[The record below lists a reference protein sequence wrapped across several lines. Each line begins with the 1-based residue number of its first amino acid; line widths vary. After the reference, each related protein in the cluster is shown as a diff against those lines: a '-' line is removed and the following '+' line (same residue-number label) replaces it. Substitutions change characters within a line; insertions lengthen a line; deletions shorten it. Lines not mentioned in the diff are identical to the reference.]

1 MTHIEN
7 IVPSSSAAFSLR
19 LNRMHLRPL
28 AASAALILST
38 SAPAAMAAATHLVT
52 TCNDQN
58 PVPTPCSAG
67 DDGTLRH
74 AYSCAADGDTIDL
87 TQLQCSKI
95 TLSDVLFSLTG
106 NITLNGPGREKLT
119 IEAASRRRVIAHGGN
134 ATDTLTINDL
144 TLANGFNN
152 SVGGGCIYSASNI
165 HVNSSAVTGC
175 YALASAGSTT
185 AGGAL
190 LANGEI
196 TVVDSNIY
204 SNVAKSLSAVVSEGG
219 GLKAYAVHLVNSNVT
234 RNSATYGGGVF
245 SRAFESENSTI
256 SYNYAR
262 SDGGVFAG
270 KAFLIINSTISGN
283 GASSRDGGVR
293 ADGTAAIYN
302 STIAFNTAAVG
313 AGGLT
318 ARSLYLQS
326 SIVAENTVAMA
337 ASDVG
342 SPLSVVRFTGAHN
355 LIMAHQPGITVPD
368 DTIIDDPQLLRPFR
382 DNGGPTLTLALL
394 PGSPAIDHGVNFTQ
408 QHFDQR
414 GVPRVI
420 GSSADIGAFESDYLF
435 TDGFNP

>member
-1 MTHIEN
+1 M
-7 IVPSSSAAFSLR
+7 PSPSAAFFLR

-28 AASAALILST
+28 AASVALILFT
-38 SAPAAMAAATHLVT
+38 TAPEAMAAATHLVT
-52 TCNDQN
+52 TCNDQT
-58 PVPTPCSAG
+58 PVTPCSAG
-67 DDGTLRH
+67 DNGTLRH

-95 TLSDVLFSLTG
+95 TLSDVLFNLTG
-106 NITLNGPGREKLT
+106 NITLDGPGREKLT
-119 IEAASRRRVIAHGGN
+119 IEAASRRRVISHGGSG
-134 ATDTLTINDL
+134 TDTLTINNL

-152 SVGGGCIYSASNI
+152 SGGGGCIYSASNI
-165 HVNSSAVTGC
+165 RVNSSAVTGC
-175 YALASAGSTT
+175 YALTSTASIT

-190 LANGEI
+190 LAKGEI

-204 SNVAKSLSAVVSEGG
+204 SNVAKSLSNAVSEGG
-219 GLKAYAVHLVNSNVT
+219 GIKAYAVHLVNSNVT
-234 RNSATYGGGVF
+234 RNSATDGGGVF
-245 SRAFESENSTI
+245 ATAFESENSTI

-262 SDGGVFAG
+262 NDGGIFAG
-270 KAFLIINSTISGN
+270 KALLIVNSTISGN

-326 SIVAENTVAMA
+326 SIVAGNTLAMT

-342 SPLSVVRFTGAHN
+342 SPLSGVGVSFTGAHN
-355 LIMAHQPGITVPD
+355 LIMTHQSGITVPD
-368 DTIIDDPQLLRPFR
+368 DTITDDPQLSRPFQ

-394 PGSPAIDHGVNFTQ
+394 PGSPAIDHGANFTQ
-408 QHFDQR
+408 QPFDQR

>member
-1 MTHIEN
+1 M
-7 IVPSSSAAFSLR
+7 R
-19 LNRMHLRPL
+19 LRPL
-28 AASAALILST
+28 AASVALILCT
-38 SAPAAMAAATHLVT
+38 TAPAAMAAATHLVT
-52 TCNDQN
+52 TCNDQL
-58 PVPTPCSAG
+58 PLTPCSAG
-67 DDGTLRH
+67 EDGTLRH

-95 TLSDVLFSLTG
+95 TLSDVLFNLIG

-134 ATDTLTINDL
+134 GTDTLTINGL

-152 SVGGGCIYSASNI
+152 SVGGGCIYSTSNVR
-165 HVNSSAVTGC
+165 VNSSAVTGC
-175 YALASAGSTT
+175 YALAPTATTT
-185 AGGAL
+185 AGGAM
-190 LANGEI
+190 LAKGEI

-219 GLKAYAVHLVNSNVT
+219 GIKAYAVHLVNSNVT

-245 SRAFESENSTI
+245 AQAFESENSTI

-262 SDGGVFAG
+262 SDGGVFAD
-270 KAFLIINSTISGN
+270 KALLIVNSTISGN

-293 ADGTAAIYN
+293 SDGTAAIYN

-326 SIVAENTVAMA
+326 SIVARNTVAMA
-337 ASDVG
+337 ASDLG
-342 SPLSVVRFTGAHN
+342 SPLSRIGVRFTGAHN
-355 LIMAHQPGITVPD
+355 LIMTHESGITVPD

-382 DNGGPTLTLALL
+382 DNGGPTFTLALL
-394 PGSPAIDHGVNFTQ
+394 PGSPAIDHGANFTQ
-408 QHFDQR
+408 QPFDQR

-435 TDGFNP
+435 TDGFDP

>member
-1 MTHIEN
+1 
-7 IVPSSSAAFSLR
+7 
-19 LNRMHLRPL
+19 
-28 AASAALILST
+28 
-38 SAPAAMAAATHLVT
+38 MAAATHLVT

-58 PVPTPCSAG
+58 PVTPCSAG

-95 TLSDVLFSLTG
+95 TLSDVLFNLTG
-106 NITLNGPGREKLT
+106 NITLDGPGREKLT
-119 IEAASRRRVIAHGGN
+119 IEAASRRRVISHGGSG
-134 ATDTLTINDL
+134 TDTLTINDL

-165 HVNSSAVTGC
+165 RVNSSAVTGC
-175 YALASAGSTT
+175 YALASAGSIT

-190 LANGEI
+190 LAKGEI
-196 TVVDSNIY
+196 TVVDSNVY
-204 SNVAKSLSAVVSEGG
+204 SNVAKSVSAGVSDGG
-219 GLKAYAVHLVNSNVT
+219 GIKAYAVHLVNSNVT

-245 SRAFESENSTI
+245 ASAFESENSTI

-270 KAFLIINSTISGN
+270 KAFLIVNSTISGN

-293 ADGTAAIYN
+293 AEGTAAIYN

-313 AGGLT
+313 AGGLS

-326 SIVAENTVAMA
+326 SIVAKNTVAMT

-342 SPLSVVRFTGAHN
+342 SPLSGVRFTGTHN
-355 LIMAHQPGITVPD
+355 LIMAHQSGITVPD
-368 DTIIDDPQLLRPFR
+368 DTITDDPQLLRPFQN
-382 DNGGPTLTLALL
+382 NGGPTLTLALL

-408 QHFDQR
+408 QPFDQR